1 MRKTWRF
8 ILVPL
13 LIGMISGCGPEEIPI
28 EPRPWDGCTPVPT
41 IEPTGQTYT
50 IEPGDE
56 FIKDQVIVTG
66 REDDIDRVLEKWESE
81 LALIKQVDM
90 NWRECWSRLT
100 PGQIGMRF
108 PVIRVYQITSAADL
122 SVGDVEELIRKI
134 NGRAQT
140 LGTSVFADLNYLIG
154 RPLPDVE
161 GDPDCVEGGPAGGG
175 SASAGQ
181 GLFWDQWAFDDSG
194 IGLLTGTGQNK
205 ERAVD
210 ATGQDI
216 RVGVFD
222 ASPFESQGGWTIPW
236 VTSAGQALNLCVS
249 HPGPV
254 TELGPST
261 GLTKFSD
268 HGLFVAGLVHAVAPE
283 SRIHLIRVLNDE
295 NRGDLG
301 TLVTALGQFITDT
314 LESNGGTL
322 HGTVINLSLGIH
334 QPEDTSPIKS
344 LETQLALAHACG
356 AVVVASAGN
365 DSSEDARI
373 PAAYSFV
380 LGVAGSNIDDELACF
395 SNTGDVAAPGGDNGP
410 GDNNKP
416 ESPACES
423 MVEHCADSPEYCVVS
438 LAMRT
443 SPESGYAYWT
453 GTSFAAPLASGL
465 ATLVLEDLVA
475 GGIEVPPDEVY
486 GKIEDGAT
494 TEYDIIDVQSVLP

>member
-1 MRKTWRF
+1 MRKMWRF
-8 ILVPL
+8 LLVPL
-13 LIGMISGCGPEEIPI
+13 LIGVISGCGPQ
-28 EPRPWDGCTPVPT
+28 PRPWDGCTPVPT
-41 IEPTGQTYT
+41 IEPTGQEYK
-50 IEPGDE
+50 IQPGDY
-56 FIKDQVIVTG
+56 FVRNQVIVTG
-66 REDDIDRVLEKWESE
+66 REDDIDRVLEKWESKLE
-81 LALIKQVDM
+81 RIKQVDM
-90 NWRECWSRLT
+90 NWEECWQRL
-100 PGQIGMRF
+100 PPEQISMRF
-108 PVIRVYQITSAADL
+108 PAVIRVYRIISDRDL
-122 SVGDVEELIRKI
+122 SEGEVEELIREI

-140 LGTSVFADLNYLIG
+140 LDAGVSADPNYLIG
-154 RPLPDVE
+154 RPLPDVA
-161 GDPDCVEGGPAGGG
+161 GDPDCVEGGPAGEG

-181 GLFWDQWAFDDSG
+181 ELFWDQWAFDGHG
-194 IGLLTGTGQNK
+194 IGLLTGTGQTK
-205 ERAVD
+205 ARAVD

-222 ASPFESQGGWTIPW
+222 ASPFESQGGWRIPW

-249 HPGPV
+249 HPGSV

-268 HGLFVAGLVHAVAPE
+268 HGLFVAGLVHAVAPG

-301 TLVTALGQFITDT
+301 TLVTALGRFITDT

-322 HGTVINLSLGIH
+322 HGTVINLSLGIR
-334 QPEDTSPIKS
+334 QPKDKS
-344 LETQLALAHACG
+344 RIESLKTQLALAHACG

-365 DSSEDARI
+365 DSGETRL
-373 PAAYSFV
+373 PAAYPFV
-380 LGVAGSNIDDELACF
+380 LGVAGSNIDEGLACF
-395 SNTGDVAAPGGDNGP
+395 SNTGEVAAPSGDNGP
-410 GDNNKP
+410 GDDSKS

-423 MVEHCADSPEYCVVS
+423 MVKHCADSPEYCVIS

-465 ATLVLEDLVA
+465 GALVLEEA
-475 GGIEVPPDEVY
+475 GDIEVPPDEVY

-494 TEYDIIDVQSVLP
+494 TEYDIIDVQNLLP